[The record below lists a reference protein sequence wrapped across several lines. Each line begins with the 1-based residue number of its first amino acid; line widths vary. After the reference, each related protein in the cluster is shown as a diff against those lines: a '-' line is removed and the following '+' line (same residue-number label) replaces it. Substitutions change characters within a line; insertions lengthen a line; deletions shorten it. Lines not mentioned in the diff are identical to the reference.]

1 VSPATSTPPAQIGLC
16 LGDPSGIGPEICLAA
31 RNDERVRAAL
41 RLVLIGPGS
50 LRPADV
56 PLADEV
62 DPAAAGPLWID
73 SGGPRAIELGRPQA
87 ECGRAALSALRT
99 GADLASA
106 GRIAALVT
114 APVSKHAL
122 HLAGERVEGQSELL
136 GRWAGAGRMQM
147 VALSGFLRVML
158 LTRHLPLRQALDAI
172 SFERVL
178 DHLLLFAESL
188 RAWGFGDPHLALAG
202 LNPHAGEAGLLGG
215 EEQELLEPAVRSA
228 RAAGLTVSGPIS
240 PDTVFKRAAAG
251 EFDGVL
257 ALFHDQGFIP
267 IKLGP
272 REQAFTVL
280 AGLPYLRVSP
290 AHGTAFEIAGRG
302 LASPENLIG
311 ALLLAADWVRR
322 GPVLRDRAGP
332 ARPAAVTLVPPH
344 QSHGRSGESASPR
357 VSPRTAG

>member
-1 VSPATSTPPAQIGLC
+1 MSSSIPAPLPQIGLC

-50 LRPADV
+50 LRPGDV
-56 PLADEV
+56 PATDQV
-62 DPAAAGPLWID
+62 DPSAAAHVWID
-73 SGGPRAIELGRPQA
+73 SGGPQPIELGRPQA

-99 GADLASA
+99 GADLAQA

-136 GRWAGAGRMQM
+136 GRWAGVERMQM
-147 VALSGFLRVML
+147 VALSGSLRVML
-158 LTRHLPLRQALDAI
+158 LTRHMPLRRALAAI
-172 SFERVL
+172 SGERVL

-202 LNPHAGEAGLLGG
+202 LNPHAGEAGLLGS
-215 EEQELLEPAVRSA
+215 EERDLLEPAVRRA
-228 RAAGLTVSGPIS
+228 RAKGLTVSGPIS
-240 PDTVFKRAAAG
+240 PDTVFRRAASG

-257 ALFHDQGFIP
+257 ALYHDQGFIP

-272 REQAFTVL
+272 AEDAFTVL

-302 LASPENLIG
+302 VASPENLIR
-311 ALLLAADWVRR
+311 ALLLAATW
-322 GPVLRDRAGP
+322 GI
-332 ARPAAVTLVPPH
+332 RPAAGYTGHALSV
-344 QSHGRSGESASPR
+344 SERSGESASL
-357 VSPRTAG
+357 SSHPRTAG